1 MISFSLSDTI
11 NVLPTD
17 TTNAFCSSD
26 ANPTRIKYPT
36 GLNLNYYDYLLVTSS
51 IKTEFKINIIL
62 MRLII

>member
-17 TTNAFCSSD
+17 TTNTFYSSD
-26 ANPTRIKYPT
+26 ANPTRIKYLT